1 MNTTDIFGNKASRII
16 EDIGLGNYD
25 EHLGSLSNAIFARKK
40 EHGEE
45 RATINLATLKP
56 GDLVKIVGA
65 VKPKYLRGQH
75 AKVLDVPPPPN
86 RREGYIYI
94 PVELLVPQG
103 RFHIISLP
111 AQLIE
116 KVQA

>member
-1 MNTTDIFGNKASRII
+1 MSTSDIFGNKASRII

-25 EHLGSLSNAIFARKK
+25 DHLGSLSNAIFARKK

-65 VKPKYLRGQH
+65 MKPKYLRGQH
-75 AKVLDVPPPPN
+75 AKVLDDPPPPN
-86 RREGYIYI
+86 RREGYISI
-94 PVELLVPQG
+94 ELLVPQQ
-103 RFHIISLP
+103 RFHIIDLP
-111 AQLIE
+111 AQLVE